1 MSLSTASEFFTQQI
15 IALAEDKT
23 SPIVMQDSSSTV
35 YSPLTE
41 ALQLVSLAFTISLL
55 LFQLL

>member
-1 MSLSTASEFFTQQI
+1 MSLATASEFFSQQI
-15 IALAEDKT
+15 ITLAEDKT
-23 SPIVMQDSSSTV
+23 SPIVMQDSSTTV